1 MEVSSCVEQGK
12 KMYITV
18 CVATL
23 TSRVK
28 EFYPYK
34 RQVDVG
40 TKLHCQLELENSFC
54 KKAIIVKTKEYK

>member
-12 KMYITV
+12 KMYIAV

-28 EFYPYK
+28 EFHPYK
-34 RQVDVG
+34 RQVDIA

-54 KKAIIVKTKEYK
+54 EKAIIVKTKE